1 MQSTLIRK
9 FEKFENEALFMEDKF
24 IKIILNKGKDR
35 SLHRFHPWV
44 FSGAIKKITGD
55 VKEGDIVEVYSS
67 ENIFL
72 GMGHF
77 QIGSIAVRLFSFT
90 PVIPNYIFWKSKIQA
105 AYNFRTQLNL
115 TNSAST
121 NCYRLCFGEGD
132 GLPGFIIDIYNDTA
146 VFQTHSIGLHL
157 LKDIFVK
164 ALQEIMGNTLSAV
177 YDKSEDTMPKNAP
190 IKSTNG
196 YIWKRDSIETT
207 ETIVLEN
214 KHKFY
219 IDWEGGQKTGFFLD
233 QRENR
238 ELLAHYSKNKMVL
251 NTFCYSGGFSV
262 YAAKA
267 GATKVDSTDISKKAV
282 ELTEKNI
289 LLNEIKNNE
298 SFTADTFDFL
308 KHKENI
314 YDIIVL
320 DPPAFAKHQ
329 NVKHN
334 AIMGYKRLNYEAIK
348 QIKSG
353 GLLFT
358 FSCSQV
364 VDKNTFNSTV
374 VAAAIEAGR
383 NVRVL
388 HHLSQPPDHCVN
400 IFHPE
405 GEYLK
410 GLVIH
415 ID

>member
-1 MQSTLIRK
+1 MSDQ
-9 FEKFENEALFMEDKF
+9 F
-24 IKIILNKGKDR
+24 IKVILNSGKDH
-35 SLHRFHPWV
+35 SLRRFHPWV
-44 FSGAIKKITGD
+44 FSGAIKKITGE
-55 VKEGDIVEVYSS
+55 VKEGDIIEVYSS
-67 ENIFL
+67 QHELL

-77 QIGSIAVRLFSFT
+77 QIGSIAVRMFSFT
-90 PVIPNYIFWKSKIQA
+90 QVLPDFQFWKSKIQA

-115 TNSAST
+115 TNNSQT

-132 GLPGFIIDIYNDTA
+132 GLPGFIIDFYNGTA
-146 VFQTHSIGLHL
+146 VFQTHSIGVHL
-157 LKDIFVK
+157 IKEQFVK
-164 ALQEIMGNTLSAV
+164 ALQEVMGDSLKAV
-177 YDKSEDTMPKNAP
+177 YDKSEETMPKNAP
-190 IKSTNG
+190 IKAPNG
-196 YIWKRDSIETT
+196 YLWKKEGVTIET
-207 ETIVLEN
+207 IAWEN
-214 KHKFY
+214 GHRFY
-219 IDWEGGQKTGFFLD
+219 VDWEGGQKTGFFLD

-238 ELLAHYSKNKMVL
+238 ELLGHYSKEKVVL

-262 YAAKA
+262 YAAKG
-267 GATKVDSTDISKKAV
+267 GAKQVHSTDISKKAI
-282 ELTEKNI
+282 ELTDRNI
-289 LLNEIKNNE
+289 ELNAIKNHE
-298 SFTADTFDFL
+298 SFAVDTFEFL
-308 KHKENI
+308 KHKENT

-334 AIMGYKRLNYEAIK
+334 AIMGYKRLNYEAMK
-348 QIKSG
+348 QIKPG

-374 VAAAIEAGR
+374 MAAAIEAGR

-410 GLVIH
+410 GLVVH
-415 ID
+415 IE

>member
-1 MQSTLIRK
+1 MSDQ
-9 FEKFENEALFMEDKF
+9 F
-24 IKIILNKGKDR
+24 IKVILNSGKDH
-35 SLHRFHPWV
+35 SLKRFHPWV
-44 FSGAIKKITGD
+44 FSGAIKKITGE

-67 ENIFL
+67 QHELL

-77 QIGSIAVRLFSFT
+77 QIGSIAVRMFSFT
-90 PVIPNYIFWKSKIQA
+90 QVLPDYQFWKSKIQA
-105 AYNFRTQLNL
+105 AYDFRTQLNL
-115 TNSAST
+115 TTNSQT

-132 GLPGFIIDIYNDTA
+132 GLPGFIIDFYNGTA
-146 VFQTHSIGLHL
+146 VFQTHSIGVHL
-157 LKDIFVK
+157 IKEQFVK
-164 ALQEIMGNTLSAV
+164 ALQEVMGDSLKAV
-177 YDKSEDTMPKNAP
+177 YDKSEETMPKNAP
-190 IKSTNG
+190 IKAPNG
-196 YIWKRDSIETT
+196 YLWKKEGTVIET
-207 ETIVLEN
+207 IALEN
-214 KHKFY
+214 GHQFY
-219 IDWEGGQKTGFFLD
+219 VDWEGGQKTGFFLD

-238 ELLAHYSKNKMVL
+238 ELLGRYSKDKVVL

-267 GATKVDSTDISKKAV
+267 GAKQVHSTDISKKAIDLTDQNI
-282 ELTEKNI
+282 ELNG
-289 LLNEIKNNE
+289 IKNHE
-298 SFTADTFDFL
+298 SFAVDTFEFL
-308 KHKENI
+308 KHKENT

-334 AIMGYKRLNYEAIK
+334 AIMGYKRLNYEAMK
-348 QIKSG
+348 QIKPG

-374 VAAAIEAGR
+374 MAAAIEAGR
-383 NVRVL
+383 TVRVL

-410 GLVIH
+410 GLVVH
-415 ID
+415 IE